1 MDTRKYRHELK
12 FLCDEKELF
21 HIESKI
27 RHICRLDKHTGDASD
42 YSIKSLYFDTLTDR
56 CYSENMA
63 GADCRK
69 KYRIRIYNNQTETIH
84 LECKY
89 SCHSLKAKDICS
101 ITRTQCENLMKGL
114 SLWESLGETD
124 SREDPGGRELLRRF
138 LAERDM
144 EILSPKV
151 IVEYVRTPY
160 VFPVGNVRITFDRI
174 IRSSREI
181 SSFLGRTSALQS
193 ILPQG
198 MHILE
203 VKYDQML
210 PGAILELVSGG
221 QDLQRTSFSK
231 YALCRQ
237 CNIY

>member
-27 RHICRLDKHTGDASD
+27 RHICRLDKHTGDARD

-63 GADCRK
+63 GTDCRK

-89 SCHSLKAKDICS
+89 SCHGLKAKDICS
-101 ITRTQCENLMKGL
+101 ITRMQCEKLMKGL
-114 SLWESLGETD
+114 PLWGSLGETD
-124 SREDPGGRELLRRF
+124 SREDAGGRELLRRF

-160 VFPVGNVRITFDRI
+160 VFPVGNVRVTFDRT
-174 IRSSREI
+174 IRSSREV
-181 SSFLGRTSALQS
+181 SSFLGKTSALQS

-198 MHILE
+198 THILE

-237 CNIY
+237 CNTF

>member
-12 FLCDEKELF
+12 FLCGENELF
-21 HIESKI
+21 HMENKI
-27 RHICRLDKHTGDASD
+27 RHICRLDKHAGDSGTYA
-42 YSIKSLYFDTLTDR
+42 IKSLYFDTIDDR

-63 GADCRK
+63 GTDPRK
-69 KYRIRIYNNQTETIH
+69 KYRIRIYNDQTDTIH

-89 SCHSLKAKDICS
+89 SRHGLKSKDTCS
-101 ITRTQCENLMKGL
+101 ITRAQCENLMRGISIWD
-114 SLWESLGETD
+114 SLREED
-124 SREDPGGRELLRRF
+124 STENSKQQELLRRF

-160 VFPVGNVRITFDRI
+160 VFPAGNVRITFDRN
-174 IRSSREI
+174 IRSSPKI
-181 SSFLGRTSALQS
+181 SSFLERTQAMRS

-198 MHILE
+198 IHILE
-203 VKYDQML
+203 VKYDEML

-237 CNIY
+237 CNIF

>member
-1 MDTRKYRHELK
+1 MDTRKYRHEVK

-63 GADCRK
+63 GTDCRK
-69 KYRIRIYNNQTETIH
+69 KYRIRIYNNQTDTIH

-89 SCHSLKAKDICS
+89 SCHGLKAKDICS
-101 ITRTQCENLMKGL
+101 ITRTQCENLINGLPIGDFLRDDVPSEQPKGQKL
-114 SLWESLGETD
+114 F
-124 SREDPGGRELLRRF
+124 RRF

-160 VFPVGNVRITFDRI
+160 VFPVGNVRVTFDRT
-174 IRSSREI
+174 IRSSPQT
-181 SSFLGRTSALQS
+181 SCFLERTPALQC

-198 MHILE
+198 IHILE

-210 PGAILELVSGG
+210 PGAILELISSG

-237 CNIY
+237 CNTF

>member
-21 HIESKI
+21 HIENKI
-27 RHICRLDKHTGDASD
+27 RHICRLDKHTGDARD
-42 YSIKSLYFDTLTDR
+42 YSIKGLYFDTLTDR

-63 GADCRK
+63 GTDCRK
-69 KYRIRIYNNQTETIH
+69 KYRVRIYNNQTDTIH

-89 SCHSLKAKDICS
+89 SCHGLKAKDICS
-101 ITRTQCENLMKGL
+101 ITSTQCGDLMKGL
-114 SLWESLGETD
+114 PLWGSLGE
-124 SREDPGGRELLRRF
+124 EDARKDPKGQELLRRF

-160 VFPVGNVRITFDRI
+160 VFPVGNVRITFDRT
-174 IRSSREI
+174 IRSSRET
-181 SSFLGRTSALQS
+181 SCFLGRTPALQS

-221 QDLQRTSFSK
+221 HDLQRTSFSK

-237 CNIY
+237 CNTF